1 MHQSSAS
8 ISALVCYLCK
18 ICIKQLKLTCCL
30 HRFAAGS
37 NLSATTIKSAEY
49 PPYMPA
55 QFCVI
60 NSTADMTNLTQNV
73 AYACSR
79 SDCTSLYTGGT
90 CANLTVQ
97 QNASY
102 AFNNYYQFQNQDPSA
117 CNFEGL
123 AQITSTDPSG
133 GGCRFMVS
141 LIKETASG
149 ASRSSRHTSSALIMS
164 LGALVLGFLCLP

>member
-1 MHQSSAS
+1 
-8 ISALVCYLCK
+8 
-18 ICIKQLKLTCCL
+18 
-30 HRFAAGS
+30 
-37 NLSATTIKSAEY
+37 
-49 PPYMPA
+49 MPA

-60 NSTADMTNLTQNV
+60 NSTADMTNLTENV

-90 CANLTVQ
+90 CANLTMQ

-102 AFNNYYQFQNQDPSA
+102 AFNNYFQFQNQDPGA

-123 AQITSTDPSG
+123 AQITTTDPTE

-141 LIKETASG
+141 LIKQATSG
-149 ASRSSRHTSSALIMS
+149 APRSSRRTSSALLIVS
-164 LGALVLGFLCLP
+164 VVALVLGFLCLA